1 MFQTERTGQENIGRP
16 TGECTTLS
24 ALGRNH
30 ESQFSGRSNNGGRGS
45 GFRARGEQ
53 NPARLHPDTLA
64 RYEAITSYCGEVD
77 PASAPQ
83 YAAKLNG
90 LTQGWSANEIAA
102 KRASGGYRDAMAQAD
117 DTLSQASHTTAL
129 NGCTEFLAEK

>member
-1 MFQTERTGQENIGRP
+1 MHHFCLP
-16 TGECTTLS
+16 WGEIMRASFLAVATTAVVVLVS
-24 ALGRNH
+24 ALAENRT
-30 ESQFSGRSNNGGRGS
+30 R
-45 GFRARGEQ
+45 
-53 NPARLHPDTLA
+53 PALHPDTLA

-77 PASAPQ
+77 PVSAPQ

-117 DTLSQASHTTAL
+117 DTLSQASHITAL

>member
-1 MFQTERTGQENIGRP
+1 MRASFLAVATAAVVVLVSTLAENRTRP
-16 TGECTTLS
+16 
-24 ALGRNH
+24 ALY
-30 ESQFSGRSNNGGRGS
+30 
-45 GFRARGEQ
+45 
-53 NPARLHPDTLA
+53 PDTLA

-90 LTQGWSANEIAA
+90 LTQGWSANETAA
-102 KRASGGYRDAMAQAD
+102 KRASGGYRDAMTQAD